1 MSTPDLV
8 VVGNLLVDDLVY
20 DDGRTRMAQPGG
32 ALLHAALGASVWGT
46 KVGLVSIVGSDYP
59 REALQTMASRGV
71 SLEGLRHLETP
82 GVRVW
87 LLYENGA
94 RRMIPRL
101 GRPSHE
107 AVSPLPEHVPK
118 AYHGAPA
125 LHVAPMPLSRQ
136 RAMVEAFG
144 NGGRLVSL
152 DPCEPLS
159 LETLPVFRACSEHT
173 DVVFL
178 SDDEIDIASREEALA
193 SLVGGRTRY
202 VLHKRGR
209 HGGTVYLAGSR
220 TRTWSAS
227 PANEIDPTGAGD
239 VFAAAFMAA
248 LATRASLE
256 DALSRAAASAA
267 RAVEGIGSES
277 IRDSR
282 QSDLERRMVVALL
295 D

>member
-1 MSTPDLV
+1 MSAPDLV

-59 REALQTMASRGV
+59 REALQIMADRGV

-107 AVSPLPEHVPK
+107 DVSPLPAHVPK
-118 AYHGAPA
+118 LYRDAPA
-125 LHVAPMPLSRQ
+125 FHVAPMPLSRQ

-144 NGGRLVSL
+144 HGDRLVSL

-159 LETLPVFRACSEHT
+159 LETLTVFQECSNHT

-178 SDDEIDIASREEALA
+178 SDDEIDIPSRAEALA
-193 SLVGGRTRY
+193 SLVRGRTRY

-209 HGGTVYLAGSR
+209 EGGTVYLAGSR
-220 TRTWSAS
+220 TRTWSAC

-239 VFAAAFMAA
+239 VFAAAFMAS
-248 LATRASLE
+248 LANGTSLE
-256 DALSRAAASAA
+256 DALSRAAASAS

-277 IRDSR
+277 IRDST
-282 QSDLERRMVVALL
+282 QSDLERRRLEAPAG
-295 D
+295 

>member
-1 MSTPDLV
+1 VSTPDLV

-20 DDGRTRMAQPGG
+20 DDGRTRMGQPGG
-32 ALLHAALGASVWGT
+32 ALLHAALGAAVWGAN
-46 KVGLVSIVGSDYP
+46 VGLVSIVGNDYP
-59 REALQTMASRGV
+59 RDALQTMASRGV
-71 SLEGLRHLETP
+71 SLEGLRHLDIP

-107 AVSPLPEHVPK
+107 DVSPLPGDVPK
-118 AYHGAPA
+118 AYRDAPA
-125 LHVAPMPLSRQ
+125 FHVAPMPLSRQ

-144 NGGRLVSL
+144 HGDRLVSL

-159 LETLPVFRACSEHT
+159 LETLPVFRTCANHT

-178 SDDEIDIASREEALA
+178 SDDELDIASPEEALA
-193 SLVGGRTRY
+193 SLVRGRTRY

-209 HGGTVYLAGSR
+209 AGGTVYLAGSR
-220 TRTWSAS
+220 TRTWSAC
-227 PANEIDPTGAGD
+227 PANEVDPTGAGD
-239 VFAAAFMAA
+239 VFAAAFVAA
-248 LATRASLE
+248 LAKGASLE
-256 DALSRAAASAA
+256 DALSRAASSAA

-277 IRDSR
+277 IRDSTR
-282 QSDLERRMVVALL
+282 SNLERRMAEAPP